1 MDSPSPNRRRPTRSA
16 ACCGMTSQ
24 TTVPCTWR
32 RSHSISIC
40 AGCRATTAMKR
51 KTTMMNKTTMSESNR
66 KRIGLAGTLANLI
79 DSAETSNDQKFHAIY
94 LRGGLQ
100 VEVGINQKF
109 NLRLS
114 RENARPG
121 DVEWRTVL
129 KHLPAAYQPAEEI
142 CPRYS
147 HPNTK
152 RHQLDA
158 AWDYQRRML

>member
-1 MDSPSPNRRRPTRSA
+1 MDSHSPNRRRPTRSA
-16 ACCGMTSQ
+16 ACCAMTSR
-24 TTVPCTWR
+24 TIVPCTWR
-32 RSHSISIC
+32 RQRSINIC
-40 AGCRATTAMKR
+40 AGCRATTMRR
-51 KTTMMNKTTMSESNR
+51 KPMMTKTTMSEPR

-79 DSAETSNDQKFHAIY
+79 DAAETSNAQRFHAIY

-100 VEVGINQKF
+100 VEIGINQKF

-114 RENARPG
+114 RENARPS